1 MSVSYEVASFAAV
14 VALLTI
20 VPGLDTTLVVRS
32 AVVQGRRRGSATACG
47 VVTGVLIWGAAAAG
61 GISAL
66 LLASRI
72 AYNIVRLA
80 GAVYLLWLGVTLLR
94 RSFTKRRDDHSEA
107 GHGTSR
113 HVEGSVLRSWWRGLA
128 SNLLN
133 PKVGTFY
140 IAILP
145 QFIPAHS
152 PHLLLGLTLTGVNA
166 AEDVIWFTL
175 LIIAAHLARRFL
187 DNQRAHK
194 IMERVSG
201 TVLIGFGVRLA
212 LSSRPG

>member
-1 MSVSYEVASFAAV
+1 M
-14 VALLTI
+14 
-20 VPGLDTTLVVRS
+20 
-32 AVVQGRRRGSATACG
+32 VQGRRSGFATAGG
-47 VVTGVLIWGAAAAG
+47 VVTGVVVWGAAAAG

-94 RSFTKRRDDHSEA
+94 RSFTKHETDRGKADHGASWQVQ
-107 GHGTSR
+107 GTP
-113 HVEGSVLRSWWRGLA
+113 LRSWWRGLA
-128 SNLLN
+128 SNLLH

-152 PHLLLGLTLTGVNA
+152 PHLLSGLALTGVNA
-166 AEDVIWFTL
+166 AEDIIWFTL
-175 LIIAAHLARRFL
+175 LITASHLARRLL
-187 DNQRAHK
+187 DNERAHK
-194 IMERVSG
+194 IMERISG
-201 TVLIGFGVRLA
+201 TVLIGFGVKIA